1 MLVGRGGQELGF
13 KSPRGSFIHIHLDY
27 IRVEF
32 LSCIKKLLAILTV
45 ELTGT
50 HIESL
55 INCTIIKVFNFFLI
69 NLLIVITRN
78 ERLKL

>member
-1 MLVGRGGQELGF
+1 MLVGRGGQESGF

-27 IRVEF
+27 IIVEF
-32 LSCIKKLLAILTV
+32 LSCIKKLLVILTV

-55 INCTIIKVFNFFLI
+55 INCTIVKVFNFFLI